1 MLCAWRTATH
11 TELQEALTRLRY
23 EGKVTFRD
31 NVRNARRVLHRLQG
45 DAVDHAALQERV
57 IFPFVARRMPR
68 LGPLT
73 TLFCHEHADLRRTMR
88 RLTAVL
94 RRVERSRD
102 TRRRSSL
109 VARLFE
115 EGSELA
121 LSLRLHD
128 EGEREALLERAWAQ
142 FKPAEKKEF
151 LDRVGG
157 WLIIKKNSTGS
168 VAVGTARPAP
178 RIR

>member
-1 MLCAWRTATH
+1 MCAWRTATH

-31 NVRNARRVLHRLQG
+31 NVRNTLRVLRRLHG
-45 DAVDHAALQERV
+45 DTVDHAALQERV
-57 IFPFVARRMPR
+57 IFPFVARRMPQ

-73 TLFCHEHADLRRTMR
+73 TLFYHEHADLRRAMI
-88 RLTAVL
+88 RLTGIL
-94 RRVERSRD
+94 RRIETARDARGRSL
-102 TRRRSSL
+102 L

-142 FKPAEKKEF
+142 FKPTEKKEF
-151 LDRVGG
+151 LDRIGN
-157 WLIIKKNSTGS
+157 WRILRKNSAGP
-168 VAVGTARPAP
+168 VAAGTSLRSPG
-178 RIR
+178 IR